1 MSKIETICPFCK
13 KTNAVEKTNFGV
25 SEHGLQD
32 IQCSHCSKSWSEDL
46 SLSGRLAKSA
56 PAPSS
61 GMAELRQRLI
71 ELGKVVDAF
80 IERQA
85 VTPPARFNP
94 KGVEKDGMADQEL
107 SKALANGKPVTF
119 QSEESQSPRFQTV
132 SSIGS
137 GQRVRSGQPFD
148 VSGVEKSDTADA
160 ELRKALGSGK
170 PLGAF
175 IPRD

>member
-13 KTNAVEKTNFGV
+13 GAVVVEKNSFGAAGGMESV
-25 SEHGLQD
+25 R
-32 IQCSHCSKSWSEDL
+32 CAHCAKSWSEDL

-56 PAPSS
+56 GAPSS

-71 ELGKVVDAF
+71 ELGKVVDAY

-85 VTPPARFNP
+85 VTRPARFQTG
-94 KGVEKDGMADQEL
+94 GVEKAAVADQEL

-119 QSEESQSPRFQTV
+119 QSEESHSPRFQTV

-148 VSGVEKSDTADA
+148 VNGIEKSDTADA